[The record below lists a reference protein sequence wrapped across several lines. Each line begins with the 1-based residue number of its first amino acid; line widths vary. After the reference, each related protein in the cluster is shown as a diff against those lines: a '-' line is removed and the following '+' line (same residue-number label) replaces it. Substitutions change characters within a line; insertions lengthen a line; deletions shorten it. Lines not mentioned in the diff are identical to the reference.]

1 MRLYSRAWSTS
12 EISTWVGLNTPSISL
27 KFYGRIWRIDERS
40 ASNKC
45 YLKGLGSVALNSRID
60 SSILSNDEPN
70 LRDKNIYQTGSK
82 FSDIVQDLLKIVNEK
97 FFGTSNSDIMM
108 INYQALQKAA
118 GQGYTLQ
125 APFIA
130 EGSFLDILNDLSVL
144 DQVTFTFMPTGILQI
159 EKNNALLTRGGL
171 ILSNNNCSITDGGI
185 DDSNICN
192 HLYASGHIKT
202 FNGKVTALSRSHT
215 SAGSWATN
223 FGRFSASGTFPD
235 VFPLTIVKVLQG
247 LGTNPVVYTEIPA
260 TTVAPPSGTPSETS
274 YYVDY
279 NTGLI
284 YFYSTNNN
292 SGLPCKYTYEYS
304 YNLLSAEIV
313 TLSGGGSA
321 TGSISVINNTTGAGS
336 VTKNGLY
343 ARKLSVP
350 RITSANSQTDI
361 NTFATNFV
369 TVNKGDSND
378 NIQNRYEI
386 KTPSFIGH
394 IIENNKIG
402 IYYINKGIGS
412 VVSGNIQPVYLQ
424 IKSIEYR
431 YPDSQTKLEVGEFLY
446 DSFDLDKSTNE
457 VLRQVQSNQF

>member
-1 MRLYSRAWSTS
+1 M
-12 EISTWVGLNTPSISL
+12 V
-27 KFYGRIWRIDERS
+27 
-40 ASNKC
+40 
-45 YLKGLGSVALNSRID
+45 
-60 SSILSNDEPN
+60 
-70 LRDKNIYQTGSK
+70 SK
-82 FSDIVQDLLKIVNEK
+82 QEK
-97 FFGTSNSDIMM
+97 
-108 INYQALQKAA
+108 QKAV
-118 GQGYTLQ
+118 GEGYTLK

-202 FNGKVTALSRSHT
+202 FNGKVTALARTHSNVY
-215 SAGSWATN
+215 SWASS

-247 LGTNPVVYTEIPA
+247 VGSPAVYTEIPA

-284 YFYSTNNN
+284 YFYSTAGGTG
-292 SGLPCKYTYEYS
+292 SAGDMKYTYEYS

-313 TLSGGGSA
+313 TLNGGSA
-321 TGSISVINNTTGAGS
+321 TGSISIINNSTGSAS

-343 ARKLSVP
+343 ARKISVP

-369 TVNKGDSND
+369 TANKGDSSD
-378 NIQNRYEI
+378 NIQTRYEV

-402 IYYINKGIGS
+402 IYYINKDIGS

-431 YPDSQTKLEVGEFLY
+431 YPDSRTKLEVGEFLY